1 MPVTAAN
8 LPTFPAPIAV
18 LVDGENLP
26 STMAGDILSLARA
39 TGDPQI
45 RLVFGDVVKLNGW
58 AAASG
63 FRLVHSAAGKNA
75 ADMTLAVRAMEL
87 ALRHEVQNFLIASSD
102 GDFRPLILWLRENGY
117 AVHCAG
123 DQRMPEACRAA
134 CTEFH
139 VLSAEIVAD
148 VASGVET
155 AKQVKAE
162 STGPAAIIP
171 LVRKAMG
178 ETWWNSHNWL
188 TLSALGQALRRV
200 DPGFSPGNY
209 GGAQLHKVL
218 KSSGGF
224 EVEAHV
230 DGATKFR
237 RKPTG

>member
-8 LPTFPAPIAV
+8 LPAFSVPIAV

-26 STMAGDILSLARA
+26 SSMAADILSLARA
-39 TGDPQI
+39 AGDPQI

-63 FRLVHSAAGKNA
+63 FRLVHTAAGKNA
-75 ADMTLAVRAMEL
+75 ADMTLAVRAMEF
-87 ALRHEVQNFLIASSD
+87 ALRHLVQSFLIASSD

-117 AVHCAG
+117 AVHGVG

-134 CTEFH
+134 CTVFH
-139 VLSAEIVAD
+139 DLSPKIAPEVAL
-148 VASGVET
+148 GVQT
-155 AKQVKAE
+155 AKRVKAE

-178 ETWWNSHNWL
+178 EDWWKSHNWL

-200 DPGFSPGNY
+200 DPGFSPKDY
-209 GGAQLHKVL
+209 GGALLYKVL
-218 KSSGGF
+218 DSSGGF
-224 EVEAHV
+224 EVTAHAG
-230 DGATKFR
+230 DGMKFR
-237 RKPTG
+237 RKPTV

>member
-1 MPVTAAN
+1 MPVTAAK
-8 LPTFPAPIAV
+8 LPTFPVPMAV

-26 STMAGDILSLARA
+26 STMAEDILSVARA
-39 TGDPQI
+39 AGDPLI

-87 ALRHEVQNFLIASSD
+87 ALRQEVQSFLIASSD

-139 VLSAEIVAD
+139 DLSPKIAAEVT
-148 VASGVET
+148 SGGQT
-155 AKQVKAE
+155 AKQVKAKSME
-162 STGPAAIIP
+162 SSAIIP
-171 LVRKAMG
+171 IVRKAMG
-178 ETWWNSHNWL
+178 EDWWKSHSWL
-188 TLSALGQALRRV
+188 SLSTLGVALRRA

-230 DGATKFR
+230 GGATKFR